1 MAASKG
7 LFQRRKFSFD
17 LPSTSLTNGFELHS
31 ATKQDIK
38 KLNLKR
44 NTLKRSVVDYQLEI
58 EEESQ
63 VDRYMSRIRIV
74 KPKSLMTVSRNS
86 MISAEKR
93 DSEKMD
99 VRTPP
104 GSSKISR
111 NLRMNFGGDKPG
123 VFDKFFE
130 PNEFKLVKTQI
141 PCSVR
146 NPGSMTKLI
155 GPKTSLMCLKKPV
168 ADPEVKQAPVPILIS
183 RFKSSERNMSV
194 AMLQS
199 KSKLPVPLS
208 FYKPNDEFDH
218 DVVPEPMRQKQI
230 PPAIYA
236 EESSYFDLTPKKQ
249 NESIEPLS
257 RQPKRRVR
265 ATHIDTQNK
274 LISGSP
280 SGWNLATNTIAADPP
295 EEIFMRPHAATSN
308 NFGYTEK
315 KVLIM
320 RETSL
325 SSKVV
330 ADKTQTPR
338 HFQRDSNI
346 AGQSDAAYD
355 FSELAN
361 QQDDLMSK
369 QQSNHMLQVPYSAK
383 SLQSLGQQSVDLSER
398 ASAAG
403 KDESFQQQTGF
414 SKTKM
419 KKKVITAAAEVI

>member
-44 NTLKRSVVDYQLEI
+44 NTLKRSVVDYQVEI

-86 MISAEKR
+86 MIFAEKR

-99 VRTPP
+99 VITPP
-104 GSSKISR
+104 SSSKISR
-111 NLRMNFGGDKPG
+111 NLRMNFGGDKPV

-130 PNEFKLVKTQI
+130 PDQFKLARIQI
-141 PCSVR
+141 PSSLR
-146 NPGSMTKLI
+146 DPGSMSKLI
-155 GPKTSLMCLKKPV
+155 GPKTSLMCLKKPI

-208 FYKPNDEFDH
+208 FYKPIEFDH
-218 DVVPEPMRQKQI
+218 DVVPEPMRQKHI

-249 NESIEPLS
+249 NESIEPFS
-257 RQPKRRVR
+257 RQTKRRVK
-265 ATHIDTQNK
+265 ATHIDSQNK

-280 SGWNLATNTIAADPP
+280 SGRNLPANTKAAEPP
-295 EEIFMRPHAATSN
+295 EEIFTRPHAATAN

-361 QQDDLMSK
+361 QPDELVSK
-369 QQSNHMLQVPYSAK
+369 PQSNHMLQVPYSAK
-383 SLQSLGQQSVDLSER
+383 SLQSLGQQSAEY
-398 ASAAG
+398 SAAG